1 MSKKYKILLLHLDT
15 TLNYGSAMMGITTID
30 YLVKNINKDIQFTV
44 DTSRDV
50 DIDRLKQSTGFE
62 SIEKFTYE
70 DRKVKGNKVNKLFT
84 IVGNLFRFRNYCG
97 KYDFVCVLGG
107 DDISEYY
114 SKLNPFIYLFRSYL
128 ISKKQSIY
136 IIGQTI
142 GPFRSFNKFIAKFFI
157 PKLNIY
163 TRDRITANY
172 LKDKLS
178 INTVVESRDL
188 AFLPLP
194 HELDNVDDLLF
205 KYNIERNDK
214 YICVVVSGLA
224 SHYAYNEADYLE
236 SWTNIIKNLLEKE
249 LDKKILVLG
258 HVFKDDSKQSDVY
271 FANKVVNNIKSD
283 RLIFI
288 KDLLLPVEAR
298 QILGKGEYTIT
309 GRMHAA
315 VSTFEMGKPA
325 ISLSY
330 SMKYEGV
337 ISDGL
342 GMGEL
347 VVPNDKLYWSNG
359 TIVSLIIKKIDYVKS
374 NYKELEID
382 IKLAVEKTRK
392 KSVIQLQDIVKHI
405 NNE

>member
-1 MSKKYKILLLHLDT
+1 MSKKYRILLLHLDT

-30 YLVKNINKDIQFTV
+30 YLVKNINKDIQFTI

-62 SIEKFTYE
+62 DIEKFTHK
-70 DRKVKGNKVNKLFT
+70 DREVKGNKFNKLFT
-84 IVGNLFRFRNYCG
+84 IIGNLFRFRNYCG

-128 ISKKQSIY
+128 ISKKQPIY
-136 IIGQTI
+136 IIGQTM
-142 GPFRSFNKFIAKFFI
+142 GPFSSLNKHIAKFFI

-172 LKDKLS
+172 LKEKLS

-194 HELDNVDDLLF
+194 NELNNADDLLL
-205 KYNIERNDK
+205 KYSIERDDK
-214 YICVVVSGLA
+214 YICVVISGLA
-224 SHYAYNEADYLE
+224 SHYANNEADYLK
-236 SWTNIIKNLLEKE
+236 SWTGIIKNLIEKE
-249 LDKKILVLG
+249 EDKKILVLG

-271 FANKVVNNIKSD
+271 FANKVVSNIQSNK
-283 RLIFI
+283 LIFI

-298 QILGKGEYTIT
+298 QILGRGEYTIT

-347 VVPNDKLYWSNG
+347 VIQNNKSDWSNG
-359 TIVSLIIKKIDYVKS
+359 NIVSHVMKNIDYVNS
-374 NYKELEID
+374 NYNKLKID
-382 IKLAVEKTRK
+382 INLAVENTRK
-392 KSVIQLQDIVKHI
+392 MSVIQLKDIVKHI